1 MNDQITFVTLIG
13 VLLLIGQMASLYNS
27 IVTAKKNASEPLNDI
42 KRAVSAHTEEI
53 KEIKRDMT
61 DVKRDLNNA
70 YDKIRE
76 NKEETER
83 TAKAQNAA
91 LVQILLLLKEPNN
104 RNDQKIDETIKQL
117 TSI

>member
-1 MNDQITFVTLIG
+1 MTEQITLVTVVG
-13 VLLLIGQMASLYNS
+13 VLLLIGQMAALYNS
-27 IVTAKKNASEPLNDI
+27 IVTAKKNATEPLNDI
-42 KRAVSAHTEEI
+42 KRAVSAHSEEI

-76 NKEETER
+76 NKEDAER

-91 LVQILLLLKEPNN
+91 LVQILLILKEPTKK
-104 RNDQKIDETIKQL
+104 NDKAIDDTIKEL